1 VALVQPRAGLLAVS
15 VVVSLGYSQPV
26 WPFFAG
32 WLIPARADRRG
43 PRVPGAAAWIIAAI
57 AGASAGVGVWK
68 PEWIGMRAAAAVLEG
83 LGLMAA
89 TVTLFR
95 WHPRLARDL
104 PLAMVLSTLAGAS
117 ASVLLTRIVGV
128 GQLAAMACVAIG
140 MAASTTKRP
149 GDWRLLWIAA
159 ATASVVALLPA
170 TLSVDE
176 ILVLAHAWTVRC
188 AGAATALLTL
198 SSVAMAGLV
207 MLRWSSALARSPRD
221 FRLLWCGL
229 GVAVT
234 MAAWLAAPCGAL
246 SAHAFPEWI
255 LIGLV
260 AGLSGSALIETT
272 ALPPT
277 TARAAG
283 GLRV

>member
-1 VALVQPRAGLLAVS
+1 
-15 VVVSLGYSQPV
+15 
-26 WPFFAG
+26 
-32 WLIPARADRRG
+32 
-43 PRVPGAAAWIIAAI
+43 
-57 AGASAGVGVWK
+57 
-68 PEWIGMRAAAAVLEG
+68 
-83 LGLMAA
+83 
-89 TVTLFR
+89 
-95 WHPRLARDL
+95 
-104 PLAMVLSTLAGAS
+104 
-117 ASVLLTRIVGV
+117 
-128 GQLAAMACVAIG
+128 
-140 MAASTTKRP
+140 
-149 GDWRLLWIAA
+149 
-159 ATASVVALLPA
+159 
-170 TLSVDE
+170 
-176 ILVLAHAWTVRC
+176 
-188 AGAATALLTL
+188 
-198 SSVAMAGLV
+198 MAGLV